1 MTQVVHA
8 TLPESDEYHP
18 ATQAVHAAGAVAAA
32 WVLYLPAEQAVQ
44 LVDDVEP
51 STPAY
56 VPGMHAVQESA
67 AATAL

>member
-1 MTQVVHA
+1 MTHGVHA
-8 TLPESDEYHP
+8 TLRGSDEYHP
-18 ATQAVHAAGAVAAA
+18 AVQAVHAAGAVAAA
-32 WVLYLPAEQAVQ
+32 WVLYVPAEQAMQ